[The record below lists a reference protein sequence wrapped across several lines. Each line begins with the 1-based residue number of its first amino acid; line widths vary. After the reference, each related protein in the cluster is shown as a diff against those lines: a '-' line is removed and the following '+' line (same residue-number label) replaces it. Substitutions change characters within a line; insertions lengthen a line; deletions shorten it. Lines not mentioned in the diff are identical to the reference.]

1 MEFGEAKSANLEEGE
16 VRVGE
21 VLDFVVDCGGGNNFF
36 CDGFEWA
43 PRLELIGKRQVWD
56 ARTQFDGKRNGESV
70 LGPWERLAQ
79 ALLISNEAMF
89 LD

>member
-1 MEFGEAKSANLEEGE
+1 MLFRS
-16 VRVGE
+16 
-21 VLDFVVDCGGGNNFF
+21 
-36 CDGFEWA
+36 
-43 PRLELIGKRQVWD
+43 RLELIGEGQVWD